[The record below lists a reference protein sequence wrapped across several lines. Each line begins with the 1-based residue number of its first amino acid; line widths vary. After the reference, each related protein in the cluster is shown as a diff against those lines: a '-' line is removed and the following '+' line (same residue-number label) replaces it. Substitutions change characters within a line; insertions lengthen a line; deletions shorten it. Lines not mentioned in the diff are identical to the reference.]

1 MTLQE
6 ERARLYQSLA
16 AEVQEMKNS
25 LSECSDKIDI
35 AVGTVKDSDTGDAR
49 ENAGLDIAKDELVGL
64 YREVVRIQAILA
76 KFQEVEELELYQ
88 TLFPENIDSIP
99 SRCMRYNHV
108 GKAVLYSTLRVDV
121 KRGNGNVSEMILM
134 LMPAG
139 FNFKTRGC
147 SSVDTPAA
155 RLMLN
160 ARQGQTI
167 PYTCSTGEKVEYTI
181 KEIL

>member
-6 ERARLYQSLA
+6 ERTRIYQSLA
-16 AEVQEMKNS
+16 KEIQDMKDS
-25 LSECSDKIDI
+25 LSDCSNKIDI
-35 AVGTVKDSDTGDAR
+35 AVGAVKESDTGDAR

-64 YREVVRIQAILA
+64 YREIMRIQAILA

-88 TLFPENIDSIP
+88 ILFPENINSIP
-99 SRCMRYNHV
+99 SRCMKYNHV

-121 KRGNGNVSEMILM
+121 KRGNGTVTEMIIM

-147 SSVDTPAA
+147 SSVDTPAT

-160 ARQGQTI
+160 ARPGQKI
-167 PYTCSTGEKVEYTI
+167 PYTCPTGEKVEYTI